1 MPIYEFRC
9 TECYEVSEEML
20 SFKSNQKTINC
31 PVCGNRSEKIV
42 SLGSFQLKGGGWCK
56 DGYEKKPGDPGHR
69 LQHLKLN
76 KRGKIQDDPEKPFK
90 GIKPGFTG
98 ELNREDPN
106 KLVPIFDKHGEP
118 LPNREK
124 ITVTSKKQKGKKK

>member
-76 KRGKIQDDPEKPFK
+76 KRGKIQDDPDKPFR
-90 GIKPGFTG
+90 GIKPGFKPEYNRNPNPNLDKYG
-98 ELNREDPN
+98 ERIVD
-106 KLVPIFDKHGEP
+106 
-118 LPNREK
+118 REK
-124 ITVTSKKQKGKKK
+124 ITVTSKKKK